1 MRFTIPVAPAANRYW
16 RTRVATTRMG
26 KRYVQTY
33 VSPEARRYKILVWN
47 QLKAAKIPVLE
58 GPVAVSIWWIRTA
71 RRGDLDGRLKV
82 ALDALNGV
90 AWQDD
95 RQVVELHAHV
105 LDGSQNEMTVMVAP
119 PASSGSVGRRGRELL

>member
-1 MRFTIPVAPAANRYW
+1 MAPCGGAGVRFTIPVCPPSNRYW

-33 VSPEARRYKILVWN
+33 VSPEARRYKVLVWN
-47 QLKAAKIPVLE
+47 QLKAEKIPVLD
-58 GPVAVSIWWIRTA
+58 GPVAVSIWWSRTA

-90 AWQDD
+90 AWTDD
-95 RQVVELHAHV
+95 RQISELHAYV
-105 LDGSQNEMTVMVAP
+105 WKGERDEMKVSVQ
-119 PASSGSVGRRGRELL
+119 PA